1 MNGKIF
7 GAGAWYSPQE
17 EENMNNRRLIIVFT
31 VVTAVI
37 HLVLGFGFLPDAL
50 AIAFVLN
57 GLGYLALLAGIYF
70 IPQMAAQ
77 AAMLKKVLLG
87 FTAVTIVLYF
97 VMNGGAAFSNI
108 MGLVDKVVEIAL
120 VAVLWRDK

>member
-1 MNGKIF
+1 M
-7 GAGAWYSPQE
+7 
-17 EENMNNRRLIIVFT
+17 LIIVLT

-37 HLVLGFGFLPDAL
+37 HLILGAGFLPDTL

-108 MGLVDKVVEIAL
+108 MGLVDKVVEVAL
-120 VAVLWRDK
+120 VAVLWRDQ